1 MALGIRQ
8 WVEDLAATAWGD
20 KPRRSYA
27 EAEEK
32 FVREHLTTIK
42 PRAAER
48 YGVSLKHLSE
58 HFAGKMLHQ
67 VTRAELSAFE
77 TKRRSQGVAPGTI
90 RRDLACLSSLLTSAE
105 DWEWIDEGGN
115 FIPAY
120 LRRRARRGLKEA
132 PPRTR
137 YLTEAEEASLL
148 ANATEPAR
156 SVIALAIDSGLRR
169 EELFSLEWHQVD
181 LLRKVIATTT
191 MTKSGRRRMVPL
203 PARSAQFLS
212 TLPRRLDTV
221 SVLVN
226 PDTGARYV
234 QMNKALKAAMRRA
247 GITGFRWHDLRRTAG
262 CRWLQRDGKSMAE
275 VSMLLGHSSVTV
287 TENRYAF
294 LDADAV
300 AESFGR
306 TKAGT

>member
-212 TLPRRLDTV
+212 TLPRRL
-221 SVLVN
+221 
-226 PDTGARYV
+226 
-234 QMNKALKAAMRRA
+234 ALKAAMRRA